1 MNRAF
6 LIQGTVLCIITE
18 DAGKIQGTVPCIITG
33 ITPRAVHFI
42 MKALIAMSGG
52 VDSSV
57 AAYLTKEQGAECI
70 GCTMKLFE
78 SEDAGVSMPKT
89 CCSLDSVEDA
99 RSVAFRLG
107 IPYYVFNY
115 KDEFRKKVIN
125 SFADEYTR
133 GLTPN
138 PCIECNTHLKFG
150 KLVQRAK
157 ELGCSIVVTGHYS
170 RITFD
175 GEKYHLLRGL
185 DESKDQSYVL
195 YTLTQEQLSMLRLPL
210 GELTK
215 DEVRRIAAAQG
226 FVNADRPDSQ
236 DICFVPDGDYAGA
249 IERITGIAS
258 EPGSFVDK
266 NGNVLGQHKGIIHYT
281 VGQRKGLGIA
291 FGEPMFVV
299 KTDPDNNTVTLGRS
313 DELFHRQ
320 VVIRNVNWISGKKP
334 VSPLHVTA
342 KLRYRQKAAGA
353 VLTSDGTDRAM
364 LLFDEPQRA
373 PAPGQAAVFYDG
385 DEVLG
390 GGTIEHAF

>member
-1 MNRAF
+1 MLF
-6 LIQGTVLCIITE
+6 ITARFCYN
-18 DAGKIQGTVPCIITG
+18 DSGVFYCRKHGK
-33 ITPRAVHFI
+33 

-57 AAYLTKEQGAECI
+57 AAYLTKEQGLECI

-78 SEDAGVSMPKT
+78 AEDAGVSSSKV

-99 RSVAFRLG
+99 RSVAFRIG
-107 IPYYVFNY
+107 IPFCVFNY
-115 KDEFRKKVIN
+115 KDEFRQKVMRN
-125 SFADEYTR
+125 FADDYMR

-157 ELGCSIVVTGHYS
+157 ELGCSFVVTGHYA
-170 RITFD
+170 RVTFD
-175 GEKYHLLRGL
+175 GKKYHLLRGL
-185 DESKDQSYVL
+185 DASKDQSYVL

-210 GELTK
+210 GGYSK
-215 DEVRRIAAAQG
+215 DEVRRIAAQQG

-236 DICFVPDGDYAGA
+236 DICFVPDGDYAAA
-249 IERITGIAS
+249 IERITGEVP
-258 EPGSFVDK
+258 EPGDFVDSEGK
-266 NGNVLGQHKGIIHYT
+266 VLGKHKGIIRYT

-291 FGEPMFVV
+291 FGEPVFVI
-299 KTDPDNNTVTLGRS
+299 KTDPKTNTVVLGKNE
-313 DELFHRQ
+313 DLFYRH
-320 VVIRNVNWISGKKP
+320 VIIRDVNWISGEAPQAP
-334 VSPLHVTA
+334 VNVQA
-342 KLRYRQKAAGA
+342 KLRYRQQAACA
-353 VLTSDGTDRAM
+353 LLIPEGTDKAE
-364 LLFDEPQRA
+364 LVFGQPQRA